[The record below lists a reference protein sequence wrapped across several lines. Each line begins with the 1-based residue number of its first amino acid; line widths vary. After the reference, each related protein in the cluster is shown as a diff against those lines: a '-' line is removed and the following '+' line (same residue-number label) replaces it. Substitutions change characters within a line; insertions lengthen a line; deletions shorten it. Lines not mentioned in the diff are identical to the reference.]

1 MLRRIVKLLK
11 KLPVDL
17 GQYELRYRTKGKL
30 IAYDLVGNGAGK
42 KALDVGCRDGYWSEK
57 LKQKGYAVVAC
68 DIEPQYS
75 GAIKLD
81 ANRPFPFAE
90 NEFDLAWCAEVIEH
104 LLDPAFTIAEF
115 KRVLKPGGLLIMT
128 TPNQGFWVF
137 RVFARFGVSMAS
149 LQNEE
154 HEHDFSHA
162 DMRRLVGAS
171 NLYGYFPYALVKWR
185 IQKAASLL
193 SPTIVLC
200 HTNDKRGARAG
211 CPSVPAEIPGANSN
225 VRSI

>member
-1 MLRRIVKLLK
+1 MLRRVVKLLK

-42 KALDVGCRDGYWSEK
+42 KALDIGCRDGYWSEK
-57 LKQKGYAVVAC
+57 LKQKGYSVVPC

-75 GAIKLD
+75 GANKLD
-81 ANRPFPFAE
+81 ANLPFPFAE
-90 NEFDLAWCAEVIEH
+90 DEFDLAWCTEVIEH
-104 LLDPAFTIAEF
+104 LLDPAFTIAEL

-137 RVFARFGVSMAS
+137 RAFARFGVSMAS

-154 HEHDFSHA
+154 HQHDFSYS
-162 DMRRLVGAS
+162 DMRRLVGICDF
-171 NLYGYFPYALVKWR
+171 YGYFPYALVKWR
-185 IQKAASLL
+185 IQMAASVL
-193 SPTIVLC
+193 SPPIVLC
-200 HTNDKRGARAG
+200 HGNDKRGTRAG
-211 CPSVPAEIPGANSN
+211 RPSLPA
-225 VRSI
+225 